1 MLLWFAFAAPLPLP
15 SRFRRRQCSIASQ
28 KARHLWRGPHWPF
41 QTCSLDTAP
50 ALCRLELASA
60 CPSSSSARAPAAPAQ
75 CWPFARVGCRRRG
88 MSSRQSFAV
97 VLLQA
102 LNGRKIK
109 RWVSNCCK
117 LTMEML
123 VGGGATNCILWQA
136 TSWYI
141 IPESLLSMP
150 SNDFALDHLCTDDV
164 DNFWYCGGRSCRACL
179 SVEDLCLLV
188 CYRASNIIAIPL
200 RLFIRLQIN
209 LLIVDYHLMLV
220 LLTSFLIN
228 HHFITIC
235 QSINSCIILNYLVV
249 LVDDLLI
256 AFDYR

>member
-1 MLLWFAFAAPLPLP
+1 
-15 SRFRRRQCSIASQ
+15 
-28 KARHLWRGPHWPF
+28 
-41 QTCSLDTAP
+41 
-50 ALCRLELASA
+50 
-60 CPSSSSARAPAAPAQ
+60 
-75 CWPFARVGCRRRG
+75 
-88 MSSRQSFAV
+88 
-97 VLLQA
+97 
-102 LNGRKIK
+102 
-109 RWVSNCCK
+109 
-117 LTMEML
+117 
-123 VGGGATNCILWQA
+123 
-136 TSWYI
+136 
-141 IPESLLSMP
+141 MP
-150 SNDFALDHLCTDDV
+150 SNDFALDHLCADDV

-200 RLFIRLQIN
+200 RLFIWLQIN

-220 LLTSFLIN
+220 LLTSYPIN